1 MATPDFGSD
10 VSTAMG
16 LDPDFVPRSGLQVL
30 GEALSRIYTT
40 PQGSDSWHP
49 DYGRDLR
56 RYLNEPMGPERLA
69 QLQAEA
75 EEGAE
80 LDERVLEATATA
92 TFNERTSTVRLSVRA
107 VTAAGPFLFT
117 FSLDEAGVSLLA
129 SR

>member
-10 VSTAMG
+10 VSTATG
-16 LDPDFVPRSGLQVL
+16 LDPDFVLRTGPQVL
-30 GEALSRIYTT
+30 AEALARIYTT

-56 RYLNEPMGPERLA
+56 RYLNAPMDAATLA

-80 LDERVLEATATA
+80 SDERVLEAAATA
-92 TFNERTSTVRLSVRA
+92 AFNAATSTVRLTVRV
-107 VTAAGPFLFT
+107 VTAPGPFLFT